1 MRSFLAFFK
10 KELLESYRSGKLMIL
25 GMLFFAFGVMNPA
38 VAKLT
43 PWLMEIMS
51 ESLADSGMIV
61 TSVTVDALTSWTQF
75 FKNIPMAQIAF
86 ILLYGGIFT
95 KEYESGTL
103 ILLLSKGL
111 ARYKVVL
118 SKAIFLLLV
127 WTCGYW
133 LCFCVTYV
141 YNAYFWDNSIAVG
154 LMPAVILWWLFG
166 VFVVCLCVFF
176 SVLSKNNAGVLL
188 GTGSVVLL
196 SSVLDFFPKIA
207 KLTPTSLMTQAG
219 ALTVGAKEVSECTIA
234 ICLTA
239 LLSVACIAASI
250 PIMNKKQL

>member
-10 KELLESYRSGKLMIL
+10 KELLESYRSGKLLIL
-25 GMLFFAFGVMNPA
+25 GVLFFLFGVMNPA
-38 VAKLT
+38 IAKLT

-51 ESLADSGMIV
+51 ESLAESGMVI

-75 FKNIPMAQIAF
+75 FKNIPMALIVF
-86 ILLYGGIFT
+86 VLIYGGIFT

-103 ILLLSKGL
+103 ILVLTKGL

-118 SKAIFLLLV
+118 SKALVMLLV

-133 LCFCVTYV
+133 LCFYVTYA
-141 YNAYFWDNSIAVG
+141 YNAYFWDNGIAVG

-166 VFVVCLCVFF
+166 ALVVSLCVFF
-176 SVLSKNNAGVLL
+176 SALSKSSSGVLL
-188 GTGSVVLL
+188 GTGSVVLI
-196 SSVLDFFPKIA
+196 SYVLDFFPKIA
-207 KLTPTSLMTQAG
+207 KLTPTSLASQAG
-219 ALTVGAKEVSECTIA
+219 ALMVGAKEVSECTPA
-234 ICLTA
+234 ILLTV
-239 LLSVACIAASI
+239 LLSVICIAASI

>member
-25 GMLFFAFGVMNPA
+25 CTLFFAFGVMNPA
-38 VAKLT
+38 IAKLT
-43 PWLMEIMS
+43 PWLMEMFA
-51 ESLADSGMIV
+51 ESLEESGMLI

-75 FKNIPMAQIAF
+75 FKNIPMALIAF
-86 ILLYGGIFT
+86 ILIYSSIFT

-103 ILLLSKGL
+103 ILVLTKGL
-111 ARYKVVL
+111 ARYKIVL
-118 SKAIFLLLV
+118 SKAIFMLLA

-133 LCFCVTYV
+133 LCFCVTYA
-141 YNAYFWDNSIAVG
+141 YNAYFWDNGIAVG

-166 VFVVCLCVFF
+166 VFTVCLCIFF
-176 SVLSKNNAGVLL
+176 SALSKNSAGVLL

-219 ALTVGAKEVSECTIA
+219 ALTIGAKDVSECTLA
-234 ICLTA
+234 ICLTV
-239 LLSVACIAASI
+239 LLSVTCIAASI

>member
-10 KELLESYRSGKLMIL
+10 KELLESARSGKLMIL
-25 GMLFFAFGVMNPA
+25 GMLFFAFGIMNPA
-38 VAKLT
+38 IAKLT
-43 PWLMEIMS
+43 PWLMEMFA
-51 ESLADSGMIV
+51 ESLEESGMII

-75 FKNIPMAQIAF
+75 FKNIPMALIAF
-86 ILLYGGIFT
+86 VLLYGGIFT

-118 SKAIFLLLV
+118 SKALVMLLV

-133 LCFCVTYV
+133 ICFYVTYA

-154 LMPAVILWWLFG
+154 LMPAAILWWLFG
-166 VFVVCLCVFF
+166 VFVICLCVCF
-176 SVLSKNNAGVLL
+176 SVLSKNSAGVLL
-188 GTGSVVLL
+188 GTGFVVLL
-196 SSVLDFFPKIA
+196 SYVLDFFPKIA

-219 ALTVGAKEVSECTIA
+219 ALMIGAKEVSECTFA

-239 LLSVACIAASI
+239 LLSVICVTISI